1 VIIPTA
7 LQSIIYKRNIVS
19 SKVMPLVTISLWPG
33 RTPEKKEE
41 LAKAITDTI
50 TKVLGSKR
58 EHVIVVYQDTPK
70 ENWYVAGNLL
80 T

>member
-1 VIIPTA
+1 
-7 LQSIIYKRNIVS
+7 
-19 SKVMPLVTISLWPG
+19 MPLITISLWPG
-33 RTPEKKEE
+33 RTAEKKEE

-50 TKVLGSKR
+50 EKVLGSKR

-70 ENWYVAGNLL
+70 ENWYIAGNKL

>member
-1 VIIPTA
+1 MYKS
-7 LQSIIYKRNIVS
+7 SISDTNT
-19 SKVMPLVTISLWPG
+19 MPLVTISLWPG

-50 TKVLGSKR
+50 VKVLGSKR

>member
-1 VIIPTA
+1 
-7 LQSIIYKRNIVS
+7 
-19 SKVMPLVTISLWPG
+19 MPLVTISLWPG

-41 LAKAITDTI
+41 LAKAITDVVG
-50 TKVLGSKR
+50 KVLGSKR

-70 ENWYVAGNLL
+70 ENWYVAGNRL

>member
-1 VIIPTA
+1 
-7 LQSIIYKRNIVS
+7 
-19 SKVMPLVTISLWPG
+19 MPLVTISLWPG

-50 TKVLGSKR
+50 VELLGSKR

>member
-1 VIIPTA
+1 
-7 LQSIIYKRNIVS
+7 
-19 SKVMPLVTISLWPG
+19 MPLVTISLWPG

-41 LAKAITDTI
+41 LAKAITDAVE
-50 TKVLGSKR
+50 KVLGAKR

-70 ENWYVAGNLL
+70 ENWYVAGNKL